1 MVYELSPSGSSLGM
15 TLRTVIP
22 LKSSAYDVALD
33 VRRHIAYVACYDSGV
48 AVVDMSDPYRKNPN
62 NPYGLLDANQDGVDD
77 RVLGYVQVSGGSRAT
92 LVVDSETGLLYIGD
106 SGMTSGLKIVG
117 QQKPRMEFLAGIPAG
132 NSGDTIL
139 ISKTFRA
146 QSLPPGVAAGG
157 FSSPGQAAAEG
168 QV

>member
-62 NPYGLLDANQDGVDD
+62 NPYGLLDANGDGVDD
-77 RVLGYVQVSGGSRAT
+77 RAH
-92 LVVDSETGLLYIGD
+92 
-106 SGMTSGLKIVG
+106 
-117 QQKPRMEFLAGIPAG
+117 
-132 NSGDTIL
+132 SGDTIL
-139 ISKTFRA
+139 IS
-146 QSLPPGVAAGG
+146 
-157 FSSPGQAAAEG
+157 
-168 QV
+168 